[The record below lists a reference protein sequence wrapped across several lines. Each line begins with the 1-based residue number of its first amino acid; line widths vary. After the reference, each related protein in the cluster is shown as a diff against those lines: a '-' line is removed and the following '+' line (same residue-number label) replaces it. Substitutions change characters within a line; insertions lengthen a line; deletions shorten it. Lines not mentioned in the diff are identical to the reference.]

1 MPNIRSEINDHKKK
15 KNPTTQAHRA
25 TQIMQLLVKEDW
37 TMNGS
42 CTTSKDFEH
51 HCKELK

>member
-42 CTTSKDFEH
+42 CAKCSVSK
-51 HCKELK
+51 KEQER